1 MEGLGR
7 AAVWLL
13 LSLLTLGTH
22 GQSGPV
28 KYTAAVGGW
37 VYLHCETSRLPSHNE
52 RVQWTVTKGGAD
64 FTVVTRDENGAV
76 VKGVTDPQ
84 NRFSLLSDASLLITA
99 VQPGDARQYS
109 CNQKHVADLE
119 VVRERVSVPEGN
131 RLLLNCRVPP
141 PAEGSTVLWTHMV
154 AGGSKDIIKVTKLTS
169 KYYGNKL
176 ATPLNYQQF
185 TDGSLSI
192 NKVQPVDT
200 GKFYCDGQPVADL
213 EVLTGPAHYTVSE
226 GRTVLLPC
234 NISQP
239 PIPSERVQW
248 TFSNSGS
255 NSETILT
262 RDEKGTEKKPGQDH
276 RFSLLFPPTDLT
288 LVIRAVQPADSG
300 QYLCNSEHAAHLLVI
315 KVLGSPG
322 HSSTQKTTLA
332 GTPTSPGTSSIGST
346 ADMKGVNETAEP
358 QNNMNVKTYTAI
370 LGVVI
375 MCVLLLLIGAVL
387 FVWKRKRD
395 GDPGSKQEGTSLKTE
410 STAGPAAGQDTPGQR
425 FKTHLFDCYVLTQL
439 ESSLVD
445 QNTLIPLAL

>member
-28 KYTAAVGGW
+28 KYTAAVGGQ
-37 VYLHCETSRLPSHNE
+37 VLLHCGTSRLPSHNE

-76 VKGVTDPQ
+76 NKGVTDPQ

-99 VQPGDARQYS
+99 LQHGDARQYS

-131 RLLLNCRVPP
+131 RLFLNCSVPP

-154 AGGSKDIIKVTKLTS
+154 AGGSKEIIKVTKVTL
-169 KYYGNKL
+169 KYNGNKP
-176 ATPLNYQQF
+176 ATTLNYHQF
-185 TDGSLSI
+185 PDGSLSI
-192 NKVQPVDT
+192 NKVQPVEA
-200 GKFYCDGQPVADL
+200 GQFYCDGQHVADV

-248 TFSNSGS
+248 TFSKSGS

-288 LVIRAVQPADSG
+288 LVIRAVQPTDSG
-300 QYLCNSEHAAHLLVI
+300 QYLCNTEHAAHLQVI
-315 KVLGSPG
+315 KA
-322 HSSTQKTTLA
+322 T
-332 GTPTSPGTSSIGST
+332 
-346 ADMKGVNETAEP
+346 
-358 QNNMNVKTYTAI
+358 
-370 LGVVI
+370 
-375 MCVLLLLIGAVL
+375 
-387 FVWKRKRD
+387 
-395 GDPGSKQEGTSLKTE
+395 PGSEDSSSVSASLFHTVYTSFIACGLAAMISAVIVTE
-410 STAGPAAGQDTPGQR
+410 IKSRQRGESQREPGE
-425 FKTHLFDCYVLTQL
+425 L
-439 ESSLVD
+439 
-445 QNTLIPLAL
+445 P